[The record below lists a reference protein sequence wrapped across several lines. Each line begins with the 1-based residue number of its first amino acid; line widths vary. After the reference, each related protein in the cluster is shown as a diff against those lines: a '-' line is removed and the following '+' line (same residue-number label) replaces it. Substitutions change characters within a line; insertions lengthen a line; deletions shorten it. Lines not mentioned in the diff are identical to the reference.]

1 MHDENPPEVDAV
13 ASFGLPS
20 DVDPALEGKVHA
32 LRTVE
37 SEVEAGMVPSRE
49 SDHELALLLHEI
61 VRPARSF
68 RKHVRRRKVRL
79 MPQEL

>member
-20 DVDPALEGKVHA
+20 DVDPALEGKVDA

-37 SEVEAGMVPSRE
+37 SEVEAGMVPAQE
-49 SDHELALLLHEI
+49 GHDELACMLNN
-61 VRPARSF
+61 A
-68 RKHVRRRKVRL
+68 
-79 MPQEL
+79 